1 MLILICSAAYAWEAQ
16 ITNSGAEQHWGVS
29 EVNYFINL
37 EGDHGLDLET
47 AETAITAAADVWKT
61 DDFQFVYEGEGK
73 LNAPDYQDGE
83 MSVFFDSSWTE
94 DPNILAMTYNWASS
108 STGEL
113 VHFDMAINIEY
124 SEWNTEGNAD
134 SHDLQNAIAHE
145 FGHAIGLGHSDIPEA
160 TMAPTA
166 PLGETQKRDLHDD
179 DIQGMEH
186 LTASII
192 SSGDGVAGADDGS
205 GSADGDG
212 GSSQSGSGS
221 AGQENNSS
229 ISGGSFTPVENNGGC
244 TTTGTNG
251 LMNPFL
257 LFMSLLF
264 IRIKE

>member
-1 MLILICSAAYAWEAQ
+1 MLILICSSAYAWEAQ
-16 ITNSGAEQHWGVS
+16 TTNSGAEQHWGVS

-37 EGDHGLDLET
+37 EGDHGLELEA

-73 LNAPDYQDGE
+73 LSTPDYQDEE
-83 MSVFFDSSWTE
+83 MTVYFESNWTQ

-108 STGEL
+108 DTGEL

-124 SEWNTEGNAD
+124 SDWQTNGGAD
-134 SHDLQNAIAHE
+134 THDLQNAIAHE
-145 FGHAIGLGHSDIPEA
+145 FGHAVGLGHSEVPEA

-179 DIQGMEH
+179 DIQGLQH
-186 LTASII
+186 LTASITSNEGGVANAEDQDP
-192 SSGDGVAGADDGS
+192 SSGESSSQGGS
-205 GSADGDG
+205 GNVS
-212 GSSQSGSGS
+212 
-221 AGQENNSS
+221 QENNTS
-229 ISGGSFTPVENNGGC
+229 INGGSFVPVENSGGC

-257 LFMSLLF
+257 LFLSLLF
-264 IRIKE
+264 IRTKE